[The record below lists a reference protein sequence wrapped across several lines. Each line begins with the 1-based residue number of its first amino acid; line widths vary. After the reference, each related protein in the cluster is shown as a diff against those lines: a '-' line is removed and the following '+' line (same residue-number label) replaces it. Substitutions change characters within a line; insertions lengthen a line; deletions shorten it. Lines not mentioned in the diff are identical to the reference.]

1 MVYWQDVATRVIAE
15 GLKPEETLVSKV
27 MTRNPIFVMAETLA
41 VEALQKMVQGE
52 YLFLCVVLI
61 FNSVTEVV
69 PGYLWQYGY
78 PDIVSMICRHGFG
91 S

>member
-1 MVYWQDVATRVIAE
+1 
-15 GLKPEETLVSKV
+15 LKPEETLVSKV

-52 YLFLCVVLI
+52 LLVLCVVLI

-78 PDIVSMICRHGFG
+78 PDIDMSTWFWKLIWRFAVWR
-91 S
+91 